1 MLKFRFRSLVSIAGK
16 RRQGRGAGGSGGA
29 PAPLAVAEET
39 LERLRCARSRPPR
52 LQRPVGARPERA
64 CVRGCVCAIRP
75 RRKAA
80 KVSIEYERE
89 LERPSREEAQ
99 QREW

>member
-1 MLKFRFRSLVSIAGK
+1 
-16 RRQGRGAGGSGGA
+16 
-29 PAPLAVAEET
+29 
-39 LERLRCARSRPPR
+39 
-52 LQRPVGARPERA
+52 
-64 CVRGCVCAIRP
+64 VCAIRP